1 MQIIVTGLAYAMLA
15 QVDAISGIYT
25 AFFPVFF
32 YILLG
37 TSRHISMGTFDILH
51 HFEAETQTKKII
63 FLKVHLLW
71 LASWFP
77 NLSWKTVN
85 PIILIR

>member
-1 MQIIVTGLAYAMLA
+1 LFSLFKLEIATGLDQNMAKIIRENVKKISGLAYAMLA

-37 TSRHISMGTFDILH
+37 TSRHISMGI
-51 HFEAETQTKKII
+51 
-63 FLKVHLLW
+63 
-71 LASWFP
+71 
-77 NLSWKTVN
+77 
-85 PIILIR
+85 